1 MNQDRNRLRAF
12 ADVVGVDAWHKSF
25 KPGCQ
30 EVDLKVDVTFKE
42 GRIGGEENSPVQFRL
57 RLRRA
62 TLVVVIPENE
72 PAEVVRESIRR
83 DDDAQIIDW
92 EFKSTQTTHR
102 EASIAAESS
111 VAISLLESSAKAKLS
126 ADAAANV
133 AGDQT
138 KIEKSS
144 GRERGMKSRFQYD
157 NVEQSFNWLID
168 CQSTEFLDGR
178 AWEANQSPLM
188 VLRDMRVDPS
198 KGIPPNIRV
207 AVKCLRE
214 DLLISDISIKDGIS
228 LTDRLTGND
237 ERIKLRA
244 AEAYIRTKLC
254 EVGLDVGNLSND
266 FAKIILVDVVAK
278 TEG

>member
-198 KGIPPNIRV
+198 RGIPPNIRV

-214 DLLISDISIKDGIS
+214 DLLISDI
-228 LTDRLTGND
+228 
-237 ERIKLRA
+237 
-244 AEAYIRTKLC
+244 
-254 EVGLDVGNLSND
+254 LSKM
-266 FAKIILVDVVAK
+266 ASA
-278 TEG
+278 